1 MARSAE
7 VVITNPVGLYAGPAR
22 QLVNFTKQFNSE
34 IFLTYDGKS
43 VNLKSLMGVVS
54 LGIPNKAHVTV
65 SADGYDEIKAV
76 REIVDKMKEIDL
88 IDE

>member
-1 MARSAE
+1 
-7 VVITNPVGLYAGPAR
+7 
-22 QLVNFTKQFNSE
+22 
-34 IFLTYDGKS
+34 
-43 VNLKSLMGVVS
+43 MGVVS